1 MSFFDKY
8 NGTSNTR
15 LLRME
20 RVIWPLI
27 YGGLLVLVLAWFTET
42 TQATSAT
49 ALYAVG
55 AAALAFGVVVFF
67 VRARQKEEQGT
78 P

>member
-20 RVIWPLI
+20 RLIWILI
-27 YGGLLVLVLAWFTET
+27 YGGLLSLVLAWFTEN

-49 ALYAVG
+49 GLYAVG
-55 AAALAFGVVVFF
+55 GVALAMGLVIFYLRSV
-67 VRARQKEEQGT
+67 QKEE
-78 P
+78 

>member
-20 RVIWPLI
+20 RVIWPLV
-27 YGGLLVLVLAWFTET
+27 YGGLLALVLAWFTEN
-42 TQATSAT
+42 TQATSA
-49 ALYAVG
+49 AGLYAVG
-55 AAALAFGVVVFF
+55 GVALALGLAVFYL
-67 VRARQKEEQGT
+67 RSLHKEG
-78 P
+78 

>member
-8 NGTSNTR
+8 NGTSNAR

-20 RVIWPLI
+20 RIIWVLI
-27 YGGLLVLVLAWFTET
+27 YGGLLTLVLAWFTEN

-49 ALYAVG
+49 GLYAVG
-55 AAALAFGVVVFF
+55 AVALAMGLAVFYL
-67 VRARQKEEQGT
+67 RSLHKED
-78 P
+78 

>member
-27 YGGLLVLVLAWFTET
+27 YGGLLALVLAWFTEN
-42 TQATSAT
+42 TQSTSAT
-49 ALYAVG
+49 GLYAAGGV
-55 AAALAFGVVVFF
+55 ALAMGVAVFF
-67 VRARQKEEQGT
+67 LRARQKEE
-78 P
+78 

>member
-20 RVIWPLI
+20 RLIWILI
-27 YGGLLVLVLAWFTET
+27 YGGLLSIVLAWFTEN

-49 ALYAVG
+49 GLYAVG
-55 AAALAFGVVVFF
+55 GVALAIGLVVFYL
-67 VRARQKEEQGT
+67 RSLKKDE
-78 P
+78 

>member
-27 YGGLLVLVLAWFTET
+27 YGGLLALVLGWFTES
-42 TQATSAT
+42 TQAADAT
-49 ALYAVG
+49 GLYAVG
-55 AAALAFGVVVFF
+55 SIAVAMGLAVFYW
-67 VRARQKEEQGT
+67 RSRQREE
-78 P
+78 

>member
-8 NGTSNTR
+8 NGTSKAR

-27 YGGLLVLVLAWFTET
+27 YGGLLTLVLAWFTEN

-49 ALYAVG
+49 GLYAVG
-55 AAALAFGVVVFF
+55 AVALAMGISAF
-67 VRARQKEEQGT
+67 VWRSRQKEE
-78 P
+78 

>member
-8 NGTSNTR
+8 NGTSNAR

-27 YGGLLVLVLAWFTET
+27 YGGLLALVLAWFTEN
-42 TQATSAT
+42 TQATPAT
-49 ALYAVG
+49 GLYAVG
-55 AAALAFGVVVFF
+55 CVALGLGVAVFF
-67 VRARQKEEQGT
+67 LRARQKEE
-78 P
+78 

>member
-8 NGTSNTR
+8 NGTSDAR

-20 RVIWPLI
+20 RLIWILI
-27 YGGLLVLVLAWFTET
+27 YGGLLTLVLAWFTEN

-49 ALYAVG
+49 GLYAVG
-55 AAALAFGVVVFF
+55 TVALAMGVAVFYL
-67 VRARQKEEQGT
+67 RSLQKEE
-78 P
+78 

>member
-8 NGTSNTR
+8 NGTSNKR

-27 YGGLLVLVLAWFTET
+27 YGGLLMLILGYFTEN
-42 TQATSAT
+42 TQGADGSS
-49 ALYAVG
+49 LYAIG
-55 AAALAFGVVVFF
+55 SLALALGLVVFYI
-67 VRARQKEEQGT
+67 RSRQKDE
-78 P
+78 

>member
-8 NGTSNTR
+8 NGTSNAR

-20 RVIWPLI
+20 RLIWILI
-27 YGGLLVLVLAWFTET
+27 YGGLLTLVLAWFTEN

-49 ALYAVG
+49 GLYAVG
-55 AAALAFGVVVFF
+55 AVALALGVAVFYL
-67 VRARQKEEQGT
+67 RSLHKEE
-78 P
+78 